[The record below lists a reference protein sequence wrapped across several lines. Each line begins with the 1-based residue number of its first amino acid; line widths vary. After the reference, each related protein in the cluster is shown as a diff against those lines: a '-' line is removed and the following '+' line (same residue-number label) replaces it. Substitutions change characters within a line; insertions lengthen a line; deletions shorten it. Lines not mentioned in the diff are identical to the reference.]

1 MHLGKEE
8 TAINTKQFTFEWE
21 GQTEILPQR
30 LEMWAEQRPDAE
42 FFYYGE
48 EDKHLTYR
56 EFNSIAN
63 QIANNLIAHGV
74 QKGDR
79 VCLLL
84 TNPYV
89 TIVSMFAIWKCGGV
103 YAPINFNY
111 AARQVAFQIGDTKP
125 QFLITDVGFIPLL
138 NDIAEQIKEL
148 KIFMYH
154 PEPGDHDYK
163 EEAAKNQAKFK
174 TIDYNSL
181 LTGNS
186 ENPGVELFVYDICNI
201 IYTSGTTGLPK
212 GVIHSYRWINNYT
225 VNRRLPMTQEDVL
238 YTDLPMY
245 HIAGSLSDVG
255 CACWVGCKV
264 AVWDKFNLNDY
275 WHRIRKSGAT
285 MALLIDVIAPWLLS
299 APESPDDKNHSLH
312 IVNSQP
318 LLQTHRQ
325 IAQRFGIDF
334 ITTGYASTESGNPT
348 SLHIDEEI
356 GDVKPPEWRKG
367 RSREEILQVLAE
379 HGRKVVSGKDPK
391 LNMYIGEAPGFQ
403 ELRIVDEHGM
413 EVPDGQ
419 VGQLLVRP
427 TLEHW
432 IMEEYFGRPEA
443 TAEAFRGCWFHTGD
457 AVVKDPENGRFYFV
471 DRMGSVI
478 RRRGENISPIQIE
491 EAANSL
497 PGVSMSA
504 AFPVPAEVGGEDE
517 VALVVVPVEDGSL
530 VEEEF
535 RTELGKLLPRFMVP
549 KYLEIRTEIP
559 RTATNKVEKYK
570 LRDEFIEKYGLKK

>member
-1 MHLGKEE
+1 MN
-8 TAINTKQFTFEWE
+8 IKQFSFEWA

-30 LEMWAEQRPDAE
+30 LEMWAREIPDAE

-48 EDKHLTYR
+48 EDKHLTYQ
-56 EFNSIAN
+56 EFNAIAN
-63 QIANNLIAHGV
+63 QIANNLIANGIK
-74 QKGDR
+74 KGDR

-89 TIVSMFAIWKCGGV
+89 TITSMFGIWKCGAV
-103 YAPINFNY
+103 FAPINFNY
-111 AARQVAFQIGDTKP
+111 AARQVAFQLNDTKP
-125 QFLITDVGFIPLL
+125 RFLVTDAGFIPLL
-138 NDIAEQIKEL
+138 NEIEEQIKE
-148 KIFMYH
+148 ITVFMYH
-154 PEPGDHDYK
+154 PASGDHDYK
-163 EEAAKNQAKFK
+163 EEAASNQASFK
-174 TIDYNSL
+174 AIDYNSL
-181 LTGNS
+181 LTGNQ

-201 IYTSGTTGLPK
+201 VYTSGTTGLPK
-212 GVIHSYRWINNYT
+212 GVVHSYRWINNYT

-245 HIAGSLSDVG
+245 HIAGALSDVG
-255 CACWVGCKV
+255 DACWVGCKV

-275 WHRIRKSGAT
+275 WNRIRKSGAT

-325 IAQRFGIDF
+325 IAKRFGIDF

-348 SLHIDEEI
+348 SVTIDEEL
-356 GDVKPPEWRKG
+356 GDEDVKPEEWRKG
-367 RSREEILQVLAE
+367 RSREEVLQVLAE
-379 HGRKVVSGKDPK
+379 HGCQVVSGRDPK
-391 LNMYIGEAPGFQ
+391 LNMYIGEAPWYQ
-403 ELRIVDEHGM
+403 ELRIADEHGM
-413 EVPDGQ
+413 TIPPGQ
-419 VGQLLVRP
+419 VGELLIRP
-427 TLEHW
+427 KLEHW
-432 IMEEYFGRPEA
+432 ILEGYFGRPEA
-443 TAEAFRGCWFHTGD
+443 TAEAFRDCWFHTGD
-457 AVVKDPENGRFYFV
+457 AVVQDPENSRYYFV

-517 VALVVVPVEDGSL
+517 VALVVVPVDDGSL
-530 VEEEF
+530 DEAEF
-535 RTELGKLLPRFMVP
+535 RNGLGKLLPRFMFP

-570 LRDEFIEKYGLKK
+570 LRDEFIKKYELEKP